1 MFNNVFSLEG
11 KWNRILCLPGTG
23 NIIGDSRARKV
34 REEGGGRRETA
45 VSCSVL
51 YASLQ
56 LLRLS
61 SLSLTKAVTE

>member
-1 MFNNVFSLEG
+1 MESYFMFTGYG
-11 KWNRILCLPGTG
+11 KYNRRFQGPESERG
-23 NIIGDSRARKV
+23 R
-34 REEGGGRRETA
+34 GGRRETA

-56 LLRLS
+56 LPRLS